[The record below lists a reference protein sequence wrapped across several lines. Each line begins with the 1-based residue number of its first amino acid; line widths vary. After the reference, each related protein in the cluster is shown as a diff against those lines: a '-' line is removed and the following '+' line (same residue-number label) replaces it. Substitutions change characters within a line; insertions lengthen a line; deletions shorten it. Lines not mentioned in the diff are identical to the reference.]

1 MSYSDF
7 TPDNPGTQQELAE
20 PPAPHRSESDQAR
33 VVNAARLLLEW
44 LLEEASQPSGENDTE
59 ERASKTGGPT

>member
-1 MSYSDF
+1 MILE
-7 TPDNPGTQQELAE
+7 PDDPRTQQELAAAE

>member
-20 PPAPHRSESDQAR
+20 PPAPHRSESESDLVRA
-33 VVNAARLLLEW
+33 VNATRLLLEW
-44 LLEEASQPSGENDTE
+44 LIEDASQSSGDEAE
-59 ERASKTGGPT
+59 ERAE